1 MPRFSFGSTDKFR
14 HGSDRYV
21 EDGRFLDLKKL
32 NLNNNYFDTTQ
43 VREAISYQAYR
54 DASVPAART
63 AFARVYLTIADRAE
77 KISQTEDE
85 IKGVYL
91 GLYTIVEQQDVD
103 ALERHT
109 GETGVL
115 LKPEKQ
121 VLPYLGDHWD
131 ARYEEFYQPRTK
143 VGSAAGKIVVDLA
156 RLQDDY
162 RQGWYRDGDA
172 KDPTT
177 MKNNQQNFQRRLE
190 SVLDIDNL
198 LRYLAVT
205 TLIGNGDSPLLMF
218 PHNYYLAIPEKS
230 RRVLWLPWDLNNSIG
245 GMGQY
250 FGVPFEELSIYH
262 GSNMPLLVRIL
273 QVPA

>member
-1 MPRFSFGSTDKFR
+1 M
-14 HGSDRYV
+14 
-21 EDGRFLDLKKL
+21 
-32 NLNNNYFDTTQ
+32 
-43 VREAISYQAYR
+43 
-54 DASVPAART
+54 PAART